1 MAVRGGFVVGTCS
14 YSCQD
19 INDASQDVVM
29 QVPTGKWRPYLKKI
43 EKLNNK

>member
-14 YSCQD
+14 FSCQD
-19 INDASQDVVM
+19 IIDASQDIMM
-29 QVPTGKWRPYLKKI
+29 QVHQQVEAISKKI